1 MLQKFFF
8 LMLFVP
14 NVISFSPT
22 LTTKIL
28 KEKYTNQKLNFEIYD
43 ENVNL
48 FVKNFKVINKNKFFY
63 EKTLQCVKTIFE
75 TTKTEMKMESICDL
89 NDRIYIEWKCS
100 LNQYHTFTSLYI
112 LNPNGKIVEHT
123 VDWIFHEKVY
133 PRILKPIRIRSSS

>member
-63 EKTLQCVKTIFE
+63 EKTLQFVKTIFE
-75 TTKTEMKMESICDL
+75 TTKTEMKIESICDL

>member
-1 MLQKFFF
+1 
-8 LMLFVP
+8 MLFVP

-63 EKTLQCVKTIFE
+63 EKTLQFVKTIFE
-75 TTKTEMKMESICDL
+75 TTKTEMKIESICDL

>member
-1 MLQKFFF
+1 
-8 LMLFVP
+8 MLFVP